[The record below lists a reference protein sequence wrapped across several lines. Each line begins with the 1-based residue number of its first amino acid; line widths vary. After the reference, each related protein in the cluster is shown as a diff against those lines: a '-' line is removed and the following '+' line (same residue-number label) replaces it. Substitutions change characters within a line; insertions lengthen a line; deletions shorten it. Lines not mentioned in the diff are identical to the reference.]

1 MQNNKLDSKKE
12 FLDSNDLVA
21 MGLFPSADAAY
32 LARRRG
38 VGPDFIKFGSKVLYP
53 VECLN
58 AFIEKSMQSPT
69 KATPFVDSQNNMP
82 SASTTHESINE

>member
-12 FLDSNDLVA
+12 FLTSRDLVD
-21 MGLFPSADAAY
+21 MGLFPSSEAVY
-32 LARRRG
+32 LARHRG

-58 AFIEKSMQSPT
+58 AFVKESMQSPT
-69 KATPFVDSQNNMP
+69 KAHSPLKAEV
-82 SASTTHESINE
+82 TTNEPTTT